1 MEFKQKSIKL
11 YSMILKD
18 LVKEVSN
25 LNPEAVRYI
34 SFVTG
39 LIDELDIYEDV
50 LENLIGNMTE
60 EEKEIFL
67 DFEKNMT
74 DWTSGKEVKR
84 DE

>member
-1 MEFKQKSIKL
+1 
-11 YSMILKD
+11 MILKD